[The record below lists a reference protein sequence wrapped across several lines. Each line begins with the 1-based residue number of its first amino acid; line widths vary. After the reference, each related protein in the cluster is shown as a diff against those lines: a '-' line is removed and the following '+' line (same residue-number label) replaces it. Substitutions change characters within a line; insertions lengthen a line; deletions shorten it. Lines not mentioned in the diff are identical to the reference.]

1 MAAVFC
7 VSTDHVLNFTFL
19 KSRKRNLTYIVLV
32 SRSRRKL
39 VAVVRMAAF
48 RFLVIDVDTLQT
60 LLKRVT
66 SRI

>member
-1 MAAVFC
+1 M
-7 VSTDHVLNFTFL
+7 
-19 KSRKRNLTYIVLV
+19 TYIVLV

-48 RFLVIDVDTLQT
+48 GFLVVDVDALQT

>member
-1 MAAVFC
+1 M
-7 VSTDHVLNFTFL
+7 
-19 KSRKRNLTYIVLV
+19 TYIVLV

-48 RFLVIDVDTLQT
+48 RFLVVDVDALQT